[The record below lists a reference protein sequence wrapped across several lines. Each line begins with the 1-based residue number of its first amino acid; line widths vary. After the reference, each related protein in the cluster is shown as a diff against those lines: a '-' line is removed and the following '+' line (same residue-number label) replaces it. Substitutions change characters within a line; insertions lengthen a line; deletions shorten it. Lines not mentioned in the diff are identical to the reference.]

1 MVVVNILSY
10 YIVYII
16 FIMLNPKIKLLI
28 LNACFVKG

>member
-16 FIMLNPKIKLLI
+16 FIMLNAKIKLLI
-28 LNACFVKG
+28 LDACFVK